1 MDNDIY
7 LQFGI
12 DSSKLKRDYIKN
24 PVKVIYGK
32 RNSDKPYKEDLK
44 YLYIKMNLSYQS
56 LISYFN
62 VSQSTITKWLKY
74 YNIKKDKK
82 LESINREKSV
92 LKKYGVKNAHQSN
105 LIKEKIKQT
114 CLEKYGVENPAQL
127 KEVQE
132 KQKQT
137 NLNKYGVEY
146 PAQLK
151 EVQEKRKQT
160 NLEKYGVEYP
170 AQLKEII
177 GKAYNTKKKN
187 HTFGKSKEE
196 DEIYNLLCSKYKE
209 VKRQY
214 KENRYPFACDF
225 YVPELDLFIEYQG
238 YFTHGKEPYT
248 GTKKQKETIKLWESK
263 NTTKYND
270 AINTW
275 VKRDPLKRETAKKN
289 HLKYLEFFNKKDF
302 MNWYNVINNNI

>member
-1 MDNDIY
+1 MADDIY
-7 LQFGI
+7 TKYNI
-12 DSSKLKRDYIKN
+12 DINKLKRDYIKN
-24 PVKVIYGK
+24 PLIWIP
-32 RNSDKPYKEDLK
+32 KPTGGYSRERPNKEDLK
-44 YLYIKMNLSYQS
+44 YLYIDCNITIKEM
-56 LISYFN
+56 IKYFN
-62 VSQSTITKWLKY
+62 VSHGLLSNWLKY

-82 LESINREKSV
+82 LECINREKSV
-92 LKKYGVKNAHQSN
+92 LKKYGVTNAHQSN

-114 CLEKYGVENPAQL
+114 CLEKYGVEN
-127 KEVQE
+127 
-132 KQKQT
+132 
-137 NLNKYGVEY
+137 
-146 PAQLK
+146 
-151 EVQEKRKQT
+151 
-160 NLEKYGVEYP
+160 P